1 MKADDFNYKEYQ
13 EIFRALR
20 ETSSTKSLSEEVR
33 ESIMNF
39 FDENKEVDYNTF
51 LILYNDKYGDI
62 IKNYREY
69 LKLKT
74 LNIIK
79 IAAILYIITFV
90 LGVISLVAYFAG
102 WSIPE
107 FNLTVPHNFEPIFF
121 IWKS

>member
-102 WSIPE
+102 
-107 FNLTVPHNFEPIFF
+107 
-121 IWKS
+121 